1 MIERKGI
8 SVGLGLDLFHR
19 LRIDLSM
26 EQGHGLARRG
36 KLCKQKHTYHLRFW
50 NMATHLQ
57 VLMHVT
63 AIWKIIKFCFLKTSV
78 ACKVQYHYFNYY

>member
-26 EQGHGLARRG
+26 EHGHGLAQRD
-36 KLCKQKHTYHLRFW
+36 
-50 NMATHLQ
+50 
-57 VLMHVT
+57 
-63 AIWKIIKFCFLKTSV
+63 IWKIINKRVSGFDLAPPPSAMLAGPAAVTV
-78 ACKVQYHYFNYY
+78 WEKVHIKLHAVIW